1 LNKKRKP
8 NFAIDYI
15 LMSKKKKT
23 DRNISG
29 KVLRVFKENPSK
41 SFNYKQIAGKLKIT
55 DTQKRNAVIKALGQ
69 LKAQKIINQT
79 EPGKYALHTDKSNYV
94 EGVIEVTSSGNA
106 YLLMPKEEEDIF
118 IPRRNTNRSLDGD
131 MVLVYQTKRKK
142 NGKREGEVVEIIS
155 RASKDYI
162 GILEKKKDFGF
173 VNTRASR
180 MHTDF
185 FIEKE
190 ELQHFEDGDKVIVH
204 FKDWPK
210 RASSPFG
217 KIIRSLGKSGNI
229 NTEMHAIMFDYGFPE
244 EFPKAIEKYAKDLN
258 IGIEKEEILRRRDFR
273 KKTTFTIDPIT
284 AKDFDDAISFTPLEN
299 GKTEIGIHIADVSHY
314 LKSNSILD
322 KEAYERATSVYLV
335 DRVVPML
342 PEVLSNGACSLR
354 PQEEKYTFSAVFT
367 VNNKM
372 QIENEWFGKTV
383 ILSDHR
389 FSYEEVQY
397 MLDSNDKKVNAE
409 VSLTEKEYEVSTE
422 IFEGIKK
429 LDFFAKIL
437 REKRISNGALSFDRV
452 EVKFNLDEENHPES
466 IFFKSSKDAHK
477 LVEEFMLLAN
487 RRVAE
492 FIGKQKPKKPFIYR
506 VHDTPDEEKLTNLK
520 SIASKLGY
528 QLNLEAKQVNES
540 LNNLLK
546 ETNGKKE
553 QELID
558 TLTIRCMSKAIY
570 TSDNIGHYGLAFE
583 HYTHFTSPIRRY
595 PDVLVHRLL
604 EFYMSGEKKNN
615 SDALEEAC
623 IHSSNKEQLATKAE
637 RDSIKYMQV
646 KFMEDKIEQSFE
658 GVISG
663 VTERGMYVE
672 LVANKCEGMVKISE
686 IKGDYFVYDEQSH
699 SLIGDRTK
707 RIYQLGDSVFIIVKK
722 ADVTK
727 RQLDFILDEEKE

>member
-94 EGVIEVTSSGNA
+94 EGIVEVTSSGNA

-258 IGIEKEEILRRRDFR
+258 IGIEKDEILRRRDFR

-389 FSYEEVQY
+389 FSYE
-397 MLDSNDKKVNAE
+397 
-409 VSLTEKEYEVSTE
+409 
-422 IFEGIKK
+422 
-429 LDFFAKIL
+429 
-437 REKRISNGALSFDRV
+437 
-452 EVKFNLDEENHPES
+452 
-466 IFFKSSKDAHK
+466 
-477 LVEEFMLLAN
+477 
-487 RRVAE
+487 
-492 FIGKQKPKKPFIYR
+492 
-506 VHDTPDEEKLTNLK
+506 
-520 SIASKLGY
+520 
-528 QLNLEAKQVNES
+528 
-540 LNNLLK
+540 
-546 ETNGKKE
+546 
-553 QELID
+553 
-558 TLTIRCMSKAIY
+558 
-570 TSDNIGHYGLAFE
+570 
-583 HYTHFTSPIRRY
+583 
-595 PDVLVHRLL
+595 
-604 EFYMSGEKKNN
+604 
-615 SDALEEAC
+615 
-623 IHSSNKEQLATKAE
+623 
-637 RDSIKYMQV
+637 
-646 KFMEDKIEQSFE
+646 
-658 GVISG
+658 
-663 VTERGMYVE
+663 
-672 LVANKCEGMVKISE
+672 
-686 IKGDYFVYDEQSH
+686 
-699 SLIGDRTK
+699 
-707 RIYQLGDSVFIIVKK
+707 
-722 ADVTK
+722 
-727 RQLDFILDEEKE
+727 

>member
-1 LNKKRKP
+1 LKKKRKP

-258 IGIEKEEILRRRDFR
+258 IGIEKDEILRRRDFR

-604 EFYMSGEKKNN
+604 EFYMSGEKKINF
-615 SDALEEAC
+615 DALEEAC

>member
-258 IGIEKEEILRRRDFR
+258 IGIEKDEILRRRDFR

-604 EFYMSGEKKNN
+604 EFYMSGEKKINF
-615 SDALEEAC
+615 DALEEAC

>member
-1 LNKKRKP
+1 
-8 NFAIDYI
+8 
-15 LMSKKKKT
+15 MSKKKKT

-41 SFNYKQIAGKLKIT
+41 SFNYKQIVGKLKIT

-79 EPGKYALHTDKSNYV
+79 EPGKYVLHIDKSNYV

-106 YLLMPKEEEDIF
+106 YLLMPKEEKDIF

-258 IGIEKEEILRRRDFR
+258 IGIEKDEILRRRDFR

-314 LKSNSILD
+314 LKPNSILD
-322 KEAYERATSVYLV
+322 EEAYERATSVYLV

-437 REKRISNGALSFDRV
+437 REKRMSNGALSFDRV

-583 HYTHFTSPIRRY
+583 YYTHFTSPIRRY

-604 EFYMSGEKKNN
+604 EFYMSGEKKIN

-672 LVANKCEGMVKISE
+672 LMANKCEGMVKLSE
-686 IKGDYFVYDEQSH
+686 IKGDYFVYDEQNH

-707 RIYQLGDSVFIIVKK
+707 RVYQLGDSVFIIVKK

>member
-1 LNKKRKP
+1 MNKKRKP

-79 EPGKYALHTDKSNYV
+79 EPGKYILQTDKSNYV
-94 EGVIEVTSSGNA
+94 EGVIELTSSGNA

-258 IGIEKEEILRRRDFR
+258 IGIEKDEILRRKDFR

-284 AKDFDDAISFTPLEN
+284 AKDFDDALSFTPLEN

-314 LKSNSILD
+314 VKPNSILD
-322 KEAYERATSVYLV
+322 EEAYERATSVYLV

-437 REKRISNGALSFDRV
+437 REKRMSNGALSFDRV

-546 ETNGKKE
+546 ETHGKKE

-583 HYTHFTSPIRRY
+583 YYTHFTSPIRRY

-604 EFYMSGEKKNN
+604 EFYMSGEKKIN

-672 LVANKCEGMVKISE
+672 LMANKCEGMVKISE

-707 RIYQLGDSVFIIVKK
+707 RIYQLGDSVFIILKK
-722 ADVTK
+722 ADLIK

>member
-1 LNKKRKP
+1 
-8 NFAIDYI
+8 
-15 LMSKKKKT
+15 MSKKKKT

-29 KVLRVFKENPSK
+29 KILRVFKENPSK

-55 DTQKRNAVIKALGQ
+55 DTQKRNAVIKALGK

-79 EPGKYALHTDKSNYV
+79 EPGKYVLHIDKSNYV

-118 IPRRNTNRSLDGD
+118 IPRRNTSRSLDGD

-162 GILEKKKDFGF
+162 GILEKKQDFGF

-258 IGIEKEEILRRRDFR
+258 IRIEKDEILRRRDFR

-314 LKSNSILD
+314 LKPNSILD
-322 KEAYERATSVYLV
+322 EEAYERATSVYLV

-437 REKRISNGALSFDRV
+437 REKRMSNGALSFDRV

-492 FIGKQKPKKPFIYR
+492 FIGKQKPKKPFIFR

-583 HYTHFTSPIRRY
+583 YYTHFTSPIRRY

-604 EFYMSGEKKNN
+604 EFYMSGEKKFN

-672 LVANKCEGMVKISE
+672 LMANKCEGMVKISE
-686 IKGDYFVYDEQSH
+686 IKGDYFIYDEQSH

-722 ADVTK
+722 ADLIK
-727 RQLDFILDEEKE
+727 RQLDFILDEEKK

>member
-1 LNKKRKP
+1 MNKKRKP